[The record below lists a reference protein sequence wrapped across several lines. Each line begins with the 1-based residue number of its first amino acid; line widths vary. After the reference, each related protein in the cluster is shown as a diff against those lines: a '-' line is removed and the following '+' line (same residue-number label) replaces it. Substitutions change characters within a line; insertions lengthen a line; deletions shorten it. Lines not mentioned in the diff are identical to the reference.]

1 MMELPKL
8 VIFDCDGVLVDS
20 VMAHSEVMSDNFAR
34 YDLHMSPVEVRDVLG
49 AGKMSEIG
57 EAAKKLGAKLPDHW
71 LDEIYTE
78 IFDRLRQGVELI
90 PDVKDVVERVADA
103 GIPICVASNGSVE
116 KMKIM
121 LGSSGLLD
129 MFDDAIFSAHDV
141 KSWKPEPG
149 LFFHAL
155 ETMNVQPN
163 NCVVIEDSPTGADAA
178 QRAGIKCL
186 GYAADTNPS
195 NLVEFN
201 AHIFHDMRDVP
212 NLIGLS
218 D

>member
-1 MMELPKL
+1 MVEIPKL

-90 PDVKDVVERVADA
+90 PHVKDVVGKVVAA
-103 GIPICVASNGSVE
+103 NIPICVASNGSVE

-121 LGSSGLLD
+121 LGSSGILD
-129 MFDDAIFSAHDV
+129 QFGDAIFSAHDV

-155 ETMNVQPN
+155 QTMNVHPN
-163 NCVVIEDSPTGADAA
+163 DCVVIEDSPTGADAA

-186 GYAADTNPS
+186 GYAAETNPS
-195 NLVEFN
+195 DLNAFD
-201 AHIFHDMRDVP
+201 AHIFKDMRDVP
-212 NLIGLS
+212 DLIGIS
-218 D
+218 H

>member
-78 IFDRLRQGVELI
+78 IFDRLRKGVELI

-116 KMKIM
+116 KMQIM
-121 LGSSGLLD
+121 LGSSGLLN

-155 ETMNVQPN
+155 NTMNVQPN

-195 NLVEFN
+195 DLVEFN
-201 AHIFHDMRDVP
+201 AHIFYGMRDVP

>member
-57 EAAKKLGAKLPDHW
+57 ESAKKLGAKLPDHW

-90 PDVKDVVERVADA
+90 PYVKDVVERVTDA

-149 LFFHAL
+149 LFLHAL
-155 ETMNVQPN
+155 KTMNVNPN
-163 NCVVIEDSPTGADAA
+163 ECVVIEDSPTGADAA

-186 GYAADTNPS
+186 GYAAETNPS
-195 NLVEFN
+195 DLTAFD
-201 AHIFHDMRDVP
+201 AHIFHDMRHVP
-212 NLIGLS
+212 DLIGITS
-218 D
+218 

>member
-1 MMELPKL
+1 MELPKL

-78 IFDRLRQGVELI
+78 IFDRLRKGVELI

-116 KMKIM
+116 KMQIM
-121 LGSSGLLD
+121 LGSSGLLN

-155 ETMNVQPN
+155 NTMNVQPN

-195 NLVEFN
+195 DLVEFN
-201 AHIFHDMRDVP
+201 AHIFYGMRDVP